1 VQGKHVE
8 IVGATLMI
16 VNSEG
21 RDMPFGFGIN
31 FIIPVKKRG
40 LIWLPLAVGLGIE
53 GTELVANLAVGYPYR
68 VVDINDVWMDA
79 VGVLIGYGAFR
90 LFAWVYVAVTDRL
103 NFKPGGLWAYIYSVA
118 SHASLKPGV
127 KKELEE

>member
-1 VQGKHVE
+1 
-8 IVGATLMI
+8 MI

-21 RDMPFGFGIN
+21 RDMPFGIGIN
-31 FIIPVKKRG
+31 FIAQLRMRSYV
-40 LIWLPLAVGLGIE
+40 WLPFAVGLGIE
-53 GTELVANLAVGYPYR
+53 EMQLAENLAVGYPYR
-68 VVDINDVWMDA
+68 VVDINDVWMNA
-79 VGVLIGYGAFR
+79 IGVLIGYGAFR